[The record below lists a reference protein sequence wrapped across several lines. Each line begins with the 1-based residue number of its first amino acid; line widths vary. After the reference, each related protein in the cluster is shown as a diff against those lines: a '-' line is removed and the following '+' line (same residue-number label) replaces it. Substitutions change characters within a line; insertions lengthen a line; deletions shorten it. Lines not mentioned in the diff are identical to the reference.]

1 MNIVQKKLKKGLTVA
16 LSGLLLCGSLSLTAY
31 ADEPYDVYNYDRWG
45 EAIPSQA
52 GYLAQ
57 RAVSGEDLGTTHFNN
72 ASDIFRDHNDRFYV
86 ADTGN
91 NRIVVVNTDWTETVK
106 VLDTFTMPDGS
117 TTTLMSPKGVYVS
130 PQNEL
135 IYIADSENSRVLAC
149 DLDGNVKICL
159 EKPASEVYD
168 QQSTFLPQKVL
179 VDKAENVYIVL
190 NNTTNGACVF
200 NAAGEFTGFYGPNR
214 VEPTAEVLARYFWR
228 TIATEEMQEKMKK
241 SVASAFSNFD
251 LDDEGFIYT
260 STESATQVMD
270 RVKKVNPAGEN
281 LFADYNVKWGDR
293 ITTWYSGTSY
303 VTRIVDIDVAD
314 DGSINCLD
322 STTGR
327 VFQYDKECNLLF
339 IVGTQANQV
348 GGFSRV
354 TAVETIG
361 TSILVLDGDKNTVT
375 IYDETAFGET
385 VHYATELYNEGR
397 YEEALEPWY
406 EVLKYDGNY
415 RRAFIGIA
423 SALFN
428 KGDYEG
434 SMKYAKL
441 ADSPYIYNRAFE
453 GWRTDFLKENLTLI
467 LVAVAGV
474 AGGIAAVYFVLKK
487 KNGNNGKEGK
497 QS

>member
-16 LSGLLLCGSLSLTAY
+16 LAAMLLCGSLSMTAS

-45 EAIPSQA
+45 EATPSQA

-57 RAVSGEDLGTTHFNN
+57 RAISGEDLGTTHFNN
-72 ASDIFRDHNDRFYV
+72 PSDIFRDHNDRFYV

-91 NRIVVVNTDWTETVK
+91 NRIVIVNKDLTETIA
-106 VLDTFTMPDGS
+106 VLETFTMPDGS
-117 TTTLMSPKGVYVS
+117 TTTLKTPKGVYVS
-130 PQNEL
+130 PQNNL

-149 DLDGNVKICL
+149 DMDGNVKINL
-159 EKPASEVYD
+159 EKPSSEVYD
-168 QQSTFLPQKVL
+168 QESTFLPQKVL

-200 NAAGEFTGFYGPNR
+200 NSAGEFTGFYGANR

-260 STESATQVMD
+260 STESATQEMD

-281 LFADYNVKWGDR
+281 LFADYSVKWGDR
-293 ITTWYSGTSY
+293 TSLWYSGTTY
-303 VTRIVDIDVAD
+303 NTRIVDLDVAD

-322 STTGR
+322 TTTGR

-348 GGFSRV
+348 GGFSRA

-375 IYDETAFGET
+375 VFDETAFGET
-385 VHYATELYNEGR
+385 VHYATALYNEGR

-467 LVAVAGV
+467 LVAVAGA
-474 AGGIAAVYFVLKK
+474 AGGIAAVYYVLKK
-487 KNGNNGKEGK
+487 RNANSGKEGS